1 MTLAKGKGNPATG
14 PDSAGHSILNTKFM
28 DNVFVYVEIEGT
40 EVKEVSQELLTK
52 GRKLANEL
60 GVELHAVVCGTGIKD
75 KVESQILP
83 YGVDKLFVFDG
94 DGLFP
99 YTSAPH
105 TDILVNLFKEEKPQ
119 ICLMGATVIGRDLGP
134 RVSSSL
140 TSGLTADCTQLEIG
154 TYDDKK
160 SGKHY
165 NGLLYQIRPAFGGN
179 IVATIVNP
187 DHRPQMATVRSG
199 VMQKALYEG
208 QARGEVAYPD
218 VTKYVSKEA
227 FVVKVLDRHVEA
239 AKHNLKGSPIVV
251 AGGYGVG
258 SKEGFDT
265 LFKLAKELHGEV
277 GASRAAVDAGWAD
290 HDRQIGQTGVTVH
303 PKVYIACGISG
314 QIQHIAGMQDSGIII
329 SINSDPDAPINR
341 IADYVITGTVEEVVP
356 KLIKYYKQNSK

>member
-1 MTLAKGKGNPATG
+1 MN
-14 PDSAGHSILNTKFM
+14 
-28 DNVFVYVEIEGT
+28 NVFVYCEVEGT
-40 EVKEVSQELLTK
+40 TVAEVSQELLTK
-52 GRKLANEL
+52 GRKLANQQ
-60 GVELHAVVCGTGIKD
+60 GVELHAIVAGTDIKGQ
-75 KVESQILP
+75 VEDQILP
-83 YGVDKLFVFDG
+83 YGVDKLFVFDAE
-94 DGLFP
+94 GLFP

-119 ICLMGATVIGRDLGP
+119 IALMGATVIGRDLGP

-140 TSGLTADCTQLEIG
+140 TSGLTADCTELEIG
-154 TYDDKK
+154 DYDDKK

-165 NGLLYQIRPAFGGN
+165 EGLLYQIRPAFGGN

-199 VMQKALYEG
+199 VMQKSIYEG
-208 QARGEVAYPD
+208 ECKKEVVYPE
-218 VTKYVSKEA
+218 VSKYVPAED
-227 FVVKVLDRHVEA
+227 FVVKVLDHHVEA
-239 AKHNLKGSPIVV
+239 AKHNLKGSAIVV

-258 SKEGFDT
+258 SKEGFDQ
-265 LFKLAKELHGEV
+265 LFELAHLLHGEV
-277 GASRAAVDAGWAD
+277 GASRAAVDAGWVD

-329 SINSDPDAPINR
+329 SVNNDPDAPINK
-341 IADYVITGTVEEVVP
+341 IADYVINGNVEDVVP